1 MKNVLDSP
9 IPFIVMSCLSEPT
22 VDLNRLNVIH
32 SHSYL
37 KKPCTKDRLLE
48 TIYSTIEN
56 NISPQPMIPSYYHSK
71 LQRFFPSRIK
81 KFKNTV
87 VPQFSYSNTTNQSKN
102 MRAVIVDDDIVG
114 LKILGKIISSLG
126 YDTDLFVSGLDA
138 YTFIE
143 KSLLDS
149 ISYDLI
155 ITDIDM
161 PGLDG
166 ILLIDV
172 CRNILNLV
180 DVPIIVISSDFRTTT
195 HIEAKS
201 IGADA
206 FLVKPVHKEVILQT
220 FATFKCNHQPGKILD
235 HQIPSAAAEEEIS

>member
-1 MKNVLDSP
+1 MNKVLDSP
-9 IPFIVMSCLSEPT
+9 IAFVVMSCLSEPT

-32 SHSYL
+32 L

-56 NISPQPMIPSYYHSK
+56 NISPQPIPSYYHSK
-71 LQRFFPSRIK
+71 LQRFFPSSIK
-81 KFKNTV
+81 KLKKTV
-87 VPQFSYSNTTNQSKN
+87 VPQFSYSSTTNQSKN
-102 MRAVIVDDDIVG
+102 MRAVIVGDGIVG

-166 ILLIDV
+166 ILFIDV

-180 DVPIIVISSDFRTTT
+180 DVPIIVISSDFRTST

-235 HQIPSAAAEEEIS
+235 HQIPSAAEEEEIS